1 MLTNEENIFIMTN
14 MYSELFRLQANLLK
28 VLAQPKRL
36 EIIHLLRDQR
46 LNVTE
51 IYSMLDLPQANV
63 SQHLMVMREAGI
75 VTAEREGK
83 AIYYSLANPKIIEAS
98 DAIREWLLEQHQ
110 AKSDADEL
118 ILSMKDLLP
127 IVTDP
132 VCSMRLSPKTAG
144 FSTVYNGETI
154 YFCASGCHKLFIKN
168 PKKYVG

>member
-1 MLTNEENIFIMTN
+1 
-14 MYSELFRLQANLLK
+14 MYSELFRLQAKLLK

-46 LNVTE
+46 LNVSE

-63 SQHLMVMREAGI
+63 SQHLMVLREAGI

-98 DAIREWLLEQHQ
+98 DSIREWLLEQQ
-110 AKSDADEL
+110 KSQVTADEL
-118 ILSMKDLLP
+118 VFSMKELLP

-132 VCSMRLSPKTAG
+132 VCGMRLSQKTAG
-144 FSTVYNGETI
+144 FSTIYNGETI
-154 YFCASGCHKLFIKN
+154 YFCASGCHKLFTNN
-168 PKKYVG
+168 PKKYAQ

>member
-14 MYSELFRLQANLLK
+14 MYSELFRLQADLLK

-63 SQHLMVMREAGI
+63 SQHLMVLREAGI
-75 VTAEREGK
+75 VSAEREGK

-98 DAIREWLLEQHQ
+98 DTIREWLLEQQ
-110 AKSDADEL
+110 KSQVTSDEL
-118 ILSMKDLLP
+118 IFSMKELLP

-132 VCSMRLSPKTAG
+132 VCGMRLSPKTAG
-144 FSTVYNGETI
+144 FSTVYNDETI
-154 YFCASGCHKLFIKN
+154 YFCASGCHKLFTNN
-168 PKKYVG
+168 PRKYAH

>member
-1 MLTNEENIFIMTN
+1 
-14 MYSELFRLQANLLK
+14 MYSELFRLQADLLK

-63 SQHLMVMREAGI
+63 SQHLMVLREVGV

-83 AIYYSLANPKIIEAS
+83 AIYYSLANPKIIKAS
-98 DAIREWLLEQHQ
+98 DTIREWLLEQQ
-110 AKSDADEL
+110 KSQVTSDEL
-118 ILSMKDLLP
+118 IFSMKELLP

-132 VCSMRLSPKTAG
+132 VCGMRLSPKTAG
-144 FSTVYNGETI
+144 FSTVYNGQTI
-154 YFCASGCHKLFIKN
+154 YFCASGCHKLFTNN
-168 PKKYVG
+168 PRKYAH

>member
-1 MLTNEENIFIMTN
+1 
-14 MYSELFRLQANLLK
+14 MYSELFRLQAKLLK

-46 LNVTE
+46 LNVSE

-63 SQHLMVMREAGI
+63 SQHLMVLREAGI

-98 DAIREWLLEQHQ
+98 DSIREWLLEQQ
-110 AKSDADEL
+110 KSQVTADEL
-118 ILSMKDLLP
+118 VFSMKELLP

-132 VCSMRLSPKTAG
+132 VCGMRLSPKTAG
-144 FSTVYNGETI
+144 FSTIYNGETI
-154 YFCASGCHKLFIKN
+154 YFCASGCHKLFTNN
-168 PKKYVG
+168 PKKYAQ

>member
-1 MLTNEENIFIMTN
+1 
-14 MYSELFRLQANLLK
+14 MYSELFRLQTKLLK

-51 IYSMLDLPQANV
+51 IFSMLDLPQANV

-83 AIYYSLANPKIIEAS
+83 TIYYSLANPKIIEAS
-98 DAIREWLLEQHQ
+98 DAIRGWLLEQNPPTSV
-110 AKSDADEL
+110 KSEDIVSL
-118 ILSMKDLLP
+118 QSLLP

-132 VCSMRLSPKTAG
+132 VCGMRLSPKTAG
-144 FSTVYNGETI
+144 FSTVYKGETV

-168 PKKYVG
+168 PKKYD

>member
-1 MLTNEENIFIMTN
+1 
-14 MYSELFRLQANLLK
+14 MYSELFRLQAKLLK

-98 DAIREWLLEQHQ
+98 DTIREWLLEQQ
-110 AKSDADEL
+110 QSQKTTDEL
-118 ILSMKDLLP
+118 VLSLKELLP

-132 VCSMRLSPKTAG
+132 VCGMQLSPKTAG
-144 FSTVYNGETI
+144 FSTVFNGGTV
-154 YFCASGCHKLFIKN
+154 YFCASGCHKQFIKN
-168 PKKYVG
+168 PKKYAQ

>member
-1 MLTNEENIFIMTN
+1 
-14 MYSELFRLQANLLK
+14 MYSELFRLQAKLLK

-46 LNVTE
+46 LNVSE

-98 DAIREWLLEQHQ
+98 DSIREWLLEQQ
-110 AKSDADEL
+110 KSQVTTDEL
-118 ILSMKDLLP
+118 VFSMKELLP

-132 VCSMRLSPKTAG
+132 VCGMRLSPKTAG
-144 FSTVYNGETI
+144 FSTIYNGETI
-154 YFCASGCHKLFIKN
+154 YFCASGCHKLFTNN
-168 PKKYVG
+168 PKKYAQ